1 MVVDLSKPEDELN
14 MEDVSLNNLEGME
27 AGPDL
32 DIQQYEGKQIPI
44 EKITIMV
51 LMSKYGVDGKTV
63 KEGEELFMPS
73 LKVETAPVMKS
84 LNSEGEEYA
93 IRASE
98 LFSLK
103 VKEKDYPKL
112 VRDLGKNPDTYEADK
127 EKALAIVK
135 RLISEKKIGWSEHE
149 KGAFRK
155 FLKKLRVKNPKE
167 LIGKNV
173 LIITRAGKG
182 DAVFLGFV
190 KE

>member
-1 MVVDLSKPEDELN
+1 MVVDLSKEELK
-14 MEDVSLNNLEGME
+14 MEDVSLDDLEGME

-32 DIQQYEGKQIPI
+32 DVQQYEGKQIPI
-44 EKITIMV
+44 EKVTVMV

-63 KEGEELFMPS
+63 KEGDELFMPS
-73 LKVETAPVMKS
+73 IKVETAPVMKS
-84 LNSEGEEYA
+84 INSEGEEYA

-103 VKEKDYPKL
+103 VREKDYPSL
-112 VRDLGKNPDTYEADK
+112 VKGLGKNPETYDADK
-127 EKALAIVK
+127 EKALVIIK
-135 RLISEKKIGWSEHE
+135 KLISEKKIGWSEHE

-155 FLKKLRVKNPKE
+155 FLKKMRVTKPAE
-167 LIGKNV
+167 LIGKNT

-182 DAVFLGFV
+182 DAMFLGFV